1 LFQLDLV
8 NHEIPYDTVIK
19 S

>member
-8 NHEIPYDTVIK
+8 NYEIPYDTVMR